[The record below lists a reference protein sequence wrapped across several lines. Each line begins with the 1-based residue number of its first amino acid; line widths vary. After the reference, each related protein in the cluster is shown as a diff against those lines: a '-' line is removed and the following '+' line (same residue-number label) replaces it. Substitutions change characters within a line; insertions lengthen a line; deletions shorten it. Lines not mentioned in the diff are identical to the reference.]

1 MRTLWEVVLGV
12 LRNGMADELN
22 VILKFQTNKT

>member
-12 LRNGMADELN
+12 LRNGMDDELN